1 MGSKRHVNKLL
12 SVFDLKIW
20 EALGLP
26 ENVSC
31 RVMFIY
37 DKKQNLKKFNVLKNG
52 MPKEIHRKL
61 TLWLEQNIRVDD
73 VAFGL
78 KSNELNADD
87 FAKSK
92 IPL

>member
-12 SVFDLKIW
+12 SVFDLTIW
-20 EALGLP
+20 EALGLS

-37 DKKQNLKKFNVLKNG
+37 DKKQKLKRFNVLKNG

-61 TLWLEQNIRVDD
+61 TLWLEQNISVDD

-87 FAKSK
+87 FANSK

>member
-12 SVFDLKIW
+12 SVFDLTIW
-20 EALGLP
+20 EALALP

-37 DKKQNLKKFNVLKNG
+37 DKKQKLKRFNILNNG
-52 MPKEIHRKL
+52 IPKEIHMKL
-61 TLWLEQNIRVDD
+61 TLWLEQNICVNDI
-73 VAFGL
+73 AFGL

-92 IPL
+92 TPL